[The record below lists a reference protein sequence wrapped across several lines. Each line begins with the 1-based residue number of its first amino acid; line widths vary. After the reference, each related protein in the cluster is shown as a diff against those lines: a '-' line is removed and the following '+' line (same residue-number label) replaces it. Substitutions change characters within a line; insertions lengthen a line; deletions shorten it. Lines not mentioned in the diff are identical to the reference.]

1 MLAGAHSTGRTLFD
15 AVCAGGGAACG
26 ERGDYQ
32 GFSGC
37 YDAIGGRA
45 MNHLGVRAEVL
56 RRIRAQ
62 DWVPGVTM
70 LFAGD
75 GEPGLAGFGGARR
88 VGTQAPRRHAGGAV
102 TGAPRGGGYS
112 GDPAGCRG

>member
-1 MLAGAHSTGRTLFD
+1 
-15 AVCAGGGAACG
+15 
-26 ERGDYQ
+26 
-32 GFSGC
+32 
-37 YDAIGGRA
+37 

-88 VGTQAPRRHAGGAV
+88 VGAQ
-102 TGAPRGGGYS
+102 APRGGGYS